1 DLPLS
6 ACFAAGML
14 LAAEW
19 AHSGLRRRLP
29 LAGVCFGLALL
40 AKGPL
45 AGVLALPLVWT
56 SRRRWRDWWRV
67 AFPALLVAGPWYVL
81 CAARNGTAFV
91 DEFFLK
97 HNLGRFASSEL
108 QHVQPF
114 WFYVPVLLLGLF
126 PWTPLVALL
135 RRPANPWERLLWM
148 WLGFGFVFFSLSVNK
163 LPGYLLPLLP
173 AAAALLGVH
182 LDRAVESRRVMVVA
196 AGLLGLLPAVA
207 IILPDALV
215 TGVRRASAGAQLAP
229 ALPWVVAF
237 AAVVWIVHRW
247 KGLPAAF
254 VAMALLCCAALGYL
268 QQVAAPALDKRVSAR
283 GLGVQSCIGSV
294 NRSMRYGLNHYAGR
308 ALPDCEPPRMVQ

>member
-1 DLPLS
+1 MRRSQAVTAYTGKVRLAAGIALLCFLLLSFSALNDFGLLGPDEPRYVSIGREMARSGDWVTPRLWGEAWFEKPVLLYWMVAAGHVTGLPGEWAARLPVALLSAAFLVLFWRLVDEQAGPRAAWMAATILATSAGWTSFSRLAVTDLPLS

-19 AHSGLRRRLP
+19 AHSGSRRRLP

-56 SRRRWRDWWRV
+56 SGRRWRDWWRV
-67 AFPALLVAGPWYVL
+67 AFPALLVAGPWYAL
-81 CAARNGTAFV
+81 CAARNGPAFV
-91 DEFFLK
+91 NEFFLK
-97 HNLGRFASSEL
+97 HNLGRFASSDL

-126 PWTPLVALL
+126 PWTPVVAVL

-173 AAAALLGVH
+173 
-182 LDRAVESRRVMVVA
+182 
-196 AGLLGLLPAVA
+196 
-207 IILPDALV
+207 
-215 TGVRRASAGAQLAP
+215 
-229 ALPWVVAF
+229 
-237 AAVVWIVHRW
+237 
-247 KGLPAAF
+247 
-254 VAMALLCCAALGYL
+254 
-268 QQVAAPALDKRVSAR
+268 
-283 GLGVQSCIGSV
+283 
-294 NRSMRYGLNHYAGR
+294 
-308 ALPDCEPPRMVQ
+308 